1 MKKPLILIIIIIII
15 AIVPIMMKFSAYQN
29 AQNEIKKF
37 NLTYEKYLEKSMYG
51 SEVGSIINSVID
63 NNEKYNIKKDENFR
77 FIDDDKYCII
87 VEINI
92 PTLDE
97 NGNEV
102 EDLYRMEAIDE
113 LGVDRFVANF
123 SIYKFEC
130 QEKKYNSVGRINYIK
145 IKMNV

>member
-1 MKKPLILIIIIIII
+1 MKKTLILIIIIIII
-15 AIVPIMMKFSAYQN
+15 AIVLIMIKFSAYQN

-51 SEVGSIINSVID
+51 SEVGSIINSAID

-77 FIDDDKYCII
+77 FVDDDKYCVI

-92 PTLDE
+92 PTLNDNGDE
-97 NGNEV
+97 I

-113 LGVDRFVANF
+113 LGVDRFVSNF
-123 SIYKFEC
+123 SVYKFEC
-130 QEKKYNSVGRINYIK
+130 QEKKYNSLGRISYIK